1 MKTASKVSL
10 FVISLVLL
18 LSCTAGVFLLVI
30 APANRLQSRYDA
42 FFNLDSSLS
51 SLELELCRIVI
62 EPVPA
67 RASSARASLGKVMT
81 SMDAL
86 SDGGPSSG
94 NGKLEAAARSLAAN
108 RDALSLATEAF
119 IEAFG
124 DGTNPGNAADAIR
137 DLSATIDEAR
147 ALSSGILP
155 VVASS
160 IKAYRNLSFAVSG
173 IIIALTWLL
182 GLLVVWFLA
191 RAVSRSTRRLS
202 SVLDRL
208 SSDGV
213 SHALSDLDG
222 KNVPVDGLS
231 AKLGTFV
238 SSVGS
243 IVASLRDE
251 VSLSVDSTQRLSES
265 LDNTSSTFEVVDGFI
280 ENIRG
285 EVTVLEGQVRG
296 VKEAL
301 ARVNGGLGLLDAS
314 ISNQT
319 SVVTGSMNSVN
330 GMINRIAGMADSAK
344 RDESVVR
351 GLVSSSENGQS
362 LFASTYEKITRI
374 SDSIS
379 RINGMAEVIENIA
392 EQTNMLAL
400 NAAIEAA
407 HAGDSGKGFAV
418 VAEEITKLADA
429 SSESSREIASSIDEI
444 IENITAM
451 ANSGNDLDLAF
462 SGIAGDITAVHST
475 MAGFSAGLASSRED
489 SRQVLDTMNALDQVS
504 REVTKGASSMTTGA
518 KEIDLAVKELE
529 MVSSRVFDGITAM
542 SLMIDGL
549 KDVMRDFRA
558 VTDRLHSSGITMSEE
573 LSRLK

>member
-1 MKTASKVSL
+1 MKTGSKVSL

-51 SLELELCRIVI
+51 SLELELCRVVI
-62 EPVPA
+62 EPEPA
-67 RASSARASLGKVMT
+67 RVASAREALGKALS
-81 SMDAL
+81 SMDGL
-86 SDGGPSSG
+86 SDGGHFSG
-94 NGKLEAAARSLAAN
+94 NGRLEAAASSIAAN
-108 RDALSLATEAF
+108 REALSRAASSF
-119 IEAFG
+119 IETFG
-124 DGTNPGNAADAIR
+124 DGRNSDGAASAIR
-137 DLSATIDEAR
+137 DLSSKIDAAR
-147 ALSSGILP
+147 KVSSDILP
-155 VVASS
+155 VVSSS
-160 IKAYRNLSFAVSG
+160 IKGYRNMSFTVSG
-173 IIIALTWLL
+173 AIIALTWLL
-182 GLLVVWFLA
+182 GLLVVWYLA
-191 RAVSRSTRRLS
+191 RAASRSTRRLS

-213 SHALSDLDG
+213 SRALSDLDG
-222 KNVPVDGLS
+222 KSAPGDSLS

-238 SSVGS
+238 SSMGT
-243 IVASLRDE
+243 IVSSLRDE
-251 VSLSVDSTQRLSES
+251 VSLSVESTQRLSES

-280 ENIRG
+280 DNIRG

-301 ARVNGGLGLLDAS
+301 ARVNGGLGVLDAS

-319 SVVTGSMNSVN
+319 SVVTGSMQSVN

-351 GLVSSSENGQS
+351 GLVSSSENGQA

-475 MAGFSAGLASSRED
+475 MAGFSAGLASSRDD
-489 SRQVLDTMNALDQVS
+489 SRQVLETMNALDAVS
-504 REVTKGASSMTTGA
+504 HEVTKGASSMTTGA
-518 KEIDLAVKELE
+518 QEIDLAVKELE

-549 KDVMRDFRA
+549 KDVMHDFRT
-558 VTDRLHSSGITMSEE
+558 VTERLHSSGMSMSEE

>member
-1 MKTASKVSL
+1 MKTGSKVSL

-51 SLELELCRIVI
+51 SLELELCRVVI
-62 EPVPA
+62 EPEPA
-67 RASSARASLGKVMT
+67 RVASAREALGKALS
-81 SMDAL
+81 SMDGL
-86 SDGGPSSG
+86 SDGGHFSG
-94 NGKLEAAARSLAAN
+94 NGRLEAAASSIAAN
-108 RDALSLATEAF
+108 REALSRAASSF
-119 IEAFG
+119 IETFG
-124 DGTNPGNAADAIR
+124 DGRNSDGAASAIR
-137 DLSATIDEAR
+137 DLSSKIDEAR
-147 ALSSGILP
+147 KVSSDILP
-155 VVASS
+155 VVSSS
-160 IKAYRNLSFAVSG
+160 IKGYRNMSFTVSG
-173 IIIALTWLL
+173 AIIALTWLL
-182 GLLVVWFLA
+182 GLLVVWYLA
-191 RAVSRSTRRLS
+191 RAASRSTRRLS

-213 SHALSDLDG
+213 SRALSDLDG
-222 KNVPVDGLS
+222 KSAPADSLS

-238 SSVGS
+238 SSMGT
-243 IVASLRDE
+243 IVSSLRDE
-251 VSLSVDSTQRLSES
+251 VSLSVESTQRLSES

-280 ENIRG
+280 DNIRG

-301 ARVNGGLGLLDAS
+301 ARVNGGLGVLDAS

-319 SVVTGSMNSVN
+319 SVVTGSMQTVN
-330 GMINRIAGMADSAK
+330 GMISRIAGMADSAK

-351 GLVSSSENGQS
+351 GLVSSSENGQA

-475 MAGFSAGLASSRED
+475 MAGFSAGLASSRDD
-489 SRQVLDTMNALDQVS
+489 SRQVLETMNALDAVS
-504 REVTKGASSMTTGA
+504 HEVTKGASSMTTGA
-518 KEIDLAVKELE
+518 QEIDLAVKELE

-549 KDVMRDFRA
+549 KDVMHDFRT
-558 VTDRLHSSGITMSEE
+558 VTERLHSSGMSMSEE

>member
-1 MKTASKVSL
+1 MKTGSKVSL

-51 SLELELCRIVI
+51 SLELELCRVVI
-62 EPVPA
+62 EPEPA
-67 RASSARASLGKVMT
+67 RVASAREALGKALS
-81 SMDAL
+81 SMDGL
-86 SDGGPSSG
+86 SDGGHFSG
-94 NGKLEAAARSLAAN
+94 NGRLEAAASSIAAN
-108 RDALSLATEAF
+108 REALSRAASSF
-119 IEAFG
+119 IETFG
-124 DGTNPGNAADAIR
+124 DGRNSDGAASAIR
-137 DLSATIDEAR
+137 DLSSKIDEAR
-147 ALSSGILP
+147 KVSSDILP
-155 VVASS
+155 VVSSS
-160 IKAYRNLSFAVSG
+160 IKGYRNMSFTVSG
-173 IIIALTWLL
+173 AIIALTWLL
-182 GLLVVWFLA
+182 GLLVVWYLA
-191 RAVSRSTRRLS
+191 RAASRSTRRLS

-213 SHALSDLDG
+213 SRALSDLDG
-222 KNVPVDGLS
+222 KSAPADSLS

-238 SSVGS
+238 SSMGT
-243 IVASLRDE
+243 IVSSLRDE
-251 VSLSVDSTQRLSES
+251 VSLSVESTQRLSES

-280 ENIRG
+280 DNIRG

-301 ARVNGGLGLLDAS
+301 ARVNGGLGVLDAS

-319 SVVTGSMNSVN
+319 SVVTGSMQSVN
-330 GMINRIAGMADSAK
+330 GMISRIAGMADSAK

-351 GLVSSSENGQS
+351 GLVSSSENGQA

-475 MAGFSAGLASSRED
+475 MAGFSAGLASSRDD
-489 SRQVLDTMNALDQVS
+489 SRQVLETMNALDAVS
-504 REVTKGASSMTTGA
+504 HEVTKGASSMTTGA
-518 KEIDLAVKELE
+518 QEIDLAVKELE

-549 KDVMRDFRA
+549 KDVMHDFRT
-558 VTDRLHSSGITMSEE
+558 VTERLHSSGMSMSEE